1 MNYGIPDTRTRMAGA
16 QAAGPYRG
24 GAAEFADVAAYALP
38 EVRARFIRKTYTHL
52 AGAVLAFIVLEYA
65 LLNTPGVEAV
75 VGLLLQSWLVTLG
88 AFMGVSWLAD
98 RWASSKVSRRMQ
110 YVGLG
115 AYIVAEAVIFLPLMY
130 IAAYYSDPSVIPAA
144 GIITGLLFAGLT
156 AVAFTSGV
164 DFSFL
169 RGALI
174 LGGFLALGLIVAAL
188 LLGFTLG
195 VVFSAAMIAL
205 AAGYILYTTSNVLRR
220 YNTEQYVAASLSLFA
235 SVALMFYY
243 VLMVLVRR

>member
-1 MNYGIPDTRTRMAGA
+1 MRHGIPDART
-16 QAAGPYRG
+16 QAAEPVQG
-24 GAAEFADVAAYALP
+24 GAAEFVDVAAYALP
-38 EVRARFIRKTYTHL
+38 EVRAQFIRRTYTHL
-52 AGAVLAFIVLEYA
+52 AGAILAFIVLEYA
-65 LLNTPGVEAV
+65 LLNTPGIEAV
-75 VGLLLQSWLVTLG
+75 VGLLLQSWLVALG

-98 RWASSKVSRRMQ
+98 RWARSNVSRQMQ

-115 AYIVAEAVIFLPLMY
+115 VYIVAEAVIFLPLMY
-130 IAAYYSDPSVIPAA
+130 IARYYSDPTVIPAA

-156 AVAFTSGV
+156 VVAFTSGV

-188 LLGFTLG
+188 LFGFTLG
-195 VVFSAAMIAL
+195 VVFSGAMIAL
-205 AAGYILYTTSNVLRR
+205 AAGYILYTTSNILRR
-220 YNTEQYVAASLSLFA
+220 YKTDQYVAASLALFA

-243 VLMVLVRR
+243 VLMILVRR